1 MPKTLPDR
9 TIAPLYPNLA
19 LHYVAHSA
27 RDPGGRHLLQFISL
41 LTGVHWRDQGPAFLV
56 GVGHGGTHWVAAFF
70 YLLLPYIVRDLGL
83 SYTDA
88 GLLVSVF
95 HLSALL
101 ANFGSGLMVDVT
113 GRRVLLQVVSL
124 LVGASALFAFG
135 VSETFPVLAVLVML
149 IGASNNLWHPP
160 AIAYLS
166 EMYPDNRGYALS
178 IHALGA
184 NLGDTLAPLAAG
196 SLLAALTWQGTAATG
211 SVPVVL
217 VALLIAVM
225 LLRKDDRAR
234 AATGSGMSRTEYLQG
249 LKRIVRNRLVLGL
262 SLMAGFRSMAQNGL
276 LMFLPLF
283 LIDELRTGPL
293 WMGVT
298 MMAMQAG
305 GLVAAPVAG
314 ICSDRI
320 GRRPVVLSG
329 LTVTT
334 IVIAAITLIQNDV
347 VLVAAVSVL
356 GFALFAVRPV
366 VHSWMMDLVPT
377 RLFGSA
383 TSLMFGT
390 QALLSAAVPPIGGLI
405 ADAYGLSAVF
415 YLLAGTMLV
424 ANFLVYLLPEQDL
437 RREQ

>member
-1 MPKTLPDR
+1 M
-9 TIAPLYPNLA
+9 
-19 LHYVAHSA
+19 
-27 RDPGGRHLLQFISL
+27 LQLISR
-41 LTGVHWRDQGPAFLV
+41 LTGVHWREQGPAFLV
-56 GVGHGGTHWVAAFF
+56 GFGHGGTHWIAAFF
-70 YLLLPYIVRDLGL
+70 YLLLPFITRDLGL
-83 SYTDA
+83 SYAQA

-95 HLSALL
+95 HLSSLL

-113 GRRVLLQVVSL
+113 GRRVVFQVAALLIGAGAL
-124 LVGASALFAFG
+124 LAFG
-135 VSETFPVLAVLVML
+135 VSERLLVLALLVTL

-196 SLLAALTWQGTAATG
+196 SLLAVLSWQGTAAAG
-211 SVPVVL
+211 SVPVVF

-225 LLRKDDRAR
+225 LLRKDNRTG
-234 AATGSGMSRTEYLQG
+234 AATRSPMALSEYLLG
-249 LKRIVRNRLVLGL
+249 VKRIVRDRMVLGL
-262 SLMAGFRSMAQNGL
+262 CLMAGFRSMAQNGL
-276 LMFLPLF
+276 LVFLPLF
-283 LIDELRTGPL
+283 LIDELHTGPI
-293 WMGVT
+293 WMGVA
-298 MMAMQAG
+298 MMAMQMG

-314 ICSDRI
+314 AWSDRI

-329 LTVTT
+329 LTVATV
-334 IVIAAITLIQNDV
+334 VIATITLIQNDV
-347 VLVAAVSVL
+347 ALVATISVL

-366 VHSWMMDLVPT
+366 VHSWMMDLVPAS
-377 RLFGSA
+377 LSGSA
-383 TSLMFGT
+383 TSLLFGT

-424 ANFLVYLLPEQDL
+424 ANFLVYLLPHQEGHQEG
-437 RREQ
+437 RREE